1 MVGGLGAAVGT
12 LIVDS
17 AKHGQTYF
25 RSLVS
30 AVPGNFVGFYLFGML
45 VKRFSWENYVK
56 ATQVSL
62 LISNVV
68 VAFLYVYFRAFVE
81 ASYPVVFREAWIYV
95 SLGLIAW
102 WYVTMLPFV
111 LLLGAPLIRAV
122 ALAFPG
128 IVSEEM
134 RSATVKGEA
143 LKKSFSLGMIIPGLL
158 MLLIGLAIFFADPNW
173 IMELKIAPSEIILVG
188 MEMMFIVG
196 GAILLFLGLFV
207 TQLAG
212 SPQESSEVM

>member
-1 MVGGLGAAVGT
+1 
-12 LIVDS
+12 
-17 AKHGQTYF
+17 
-25 RSLVS
+25 
-30 AVPGNFVGFYLFGML
+30 VGFYLFGML

-62 LISNVV
+62 LVSNVV

-134 RSATVKGEA
+134 RSATVKDEA

-158 MLLIGLAIFFADPNW
+158 MLLIGLVIYFADPNW

-196 GAILLFLGLFV
+196 GAILLLLGLFV